1 MYLSKLS
8 SREFLG
14 TEFQV
19 PKQNKSL
26 LNEPVMIKLY
36 KKSRIYNCIQ
46 YLIPI
51 SQIFLKLLVNMFV
64 KICFQKTLC
73 FMYNVIILN
82 FYLTLLNEYTASI
95 IFNMEQK
102 F

>member
-36 KKSRIYNCIQ
+36 KKVGFTTAYNI
-46 YLIPI
+46 
-51 SQIFLKLLVNMFV
+51 
-64 KICFQKTLC
+64 
-73 FMYNVIILN
+73 
-82 FYLTLLNEYTASI
+82 
-95 IFNMEQK
+95 
-102 F
+102 